1 MPQVY
6 QWKEGSQHK
15 VSAAVAAE
23 VTGRLAEEGRLS
35 AHELVDESRPEDAPL
50 HCEFEW
56 DDSVA
61 AEKYREGQG
70 MAIIRHLVVRIVANE
85 QEYPTRVYFK
95 VQKEANTYEPIQVIL
110 KDEDKTAK
118 LLEQAKR
125 ELQAFKAKYAGLKEL
140 AAVISAI
147 DSVT

>member
-1 MPQVY
+1 MVY
-6 QWKEGSQHK
+6 QWKTGSQHK

-23 VTGRLAEEGRLS
+23 VMDRLAEEDRLN
-35 AHELVDESRPEDAPL
+35 AQELVDESRPEDAPL

-56 DDSVA
+56 DDSIA
-61 AEKYREGQG
+61 AEEWRKEQAR
-70 MAIIRHLVVRIVANE
+70 ALIRHLVVRIEANE
-85 QEYPTRVYFK
+85 QEYPTRQYFM

-110 KDEDKTAK
+110 KDEDKTSM

-125 ELQAFKAKYAGLKEL
+125 ELQSFKAKYAGLKEL

-147 DSVT
+147 DSVV